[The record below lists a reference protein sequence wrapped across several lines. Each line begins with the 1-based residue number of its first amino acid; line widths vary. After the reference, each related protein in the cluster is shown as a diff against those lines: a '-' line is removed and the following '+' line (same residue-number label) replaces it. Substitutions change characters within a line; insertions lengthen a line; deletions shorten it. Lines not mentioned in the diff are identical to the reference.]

1 MSLRLGV
8 VLISLA
14 LAQFSAG
21 QPAMSVD
28 SSAEQFSAGQPAMSV
43 DSSAEQEESPAE
55 RQYREDYDRVQ
66 KVMAVTDPARRA
78 EQLFGFIKARPESKV
93 AEYAQGNYFVALEAL
108 QKAENFKTLLGLSQ
122 RYIEFRPKVPETYY
136 FYGAALRSE
145 NRINDAMDAL
155 ARCAVVR
162 NPMSRKA
169 REFLE
174 FVYKSQSK
182 GTLIGLDK
190 ILKKAQ
196 AEMGQ

>member
-1 MSLRLGV
+1 MSMRLVV
-8 VLISLA
+8 VLFA
-14 LAQFSAG
+14 LVLPQFSAG
-21 QPAMSVD
+21 LLARPVHSR
-28 SSAEQFSAGQPAMSV
+28 
-43 DSSAEQEESPAE
+43 AEQEESPAE

-66 KVMAVTDPARRA
+66 KIMAVTDPARRS
-78 EQLFGFIKARPESKV
+78 EQLFGFLKARPDSRM
-93 AEYAQGNYFVALEAL
+93 AEYAQGNFFVALEAL
-108 QKAENFKTLLGLSQ
+108 QKAESFKTLLGLSQ
-122 RYIEFRPKVPETYY
+122 RYIELRPKVPETYY

-145 NRINDAMDAL
+145 NRLNDAMDAL
-155 ARCAVVR
+155 ARCTVVR

-196 AEMGQ
+196 AEMAQ